1 MFYCIIVPLA
11 WLVWHIAFRIRVVGR
26 EHLIQGRGFVLAPNH
41 ISAIDPVFVVLAR
54 FWGRRMIVLGKEELF
69 EVNPFVTWFLRHV
82 GVVPVHRGKGDTA
95 VVQQA
100 IRQVQ
105 AGQGAL
111 IFPEGTRSKD
121 GEIHRFKAGAFT
133 LAKEAGAEI
142 LPVVLD
148 GTKTLIKKN
157 LAFNW
162 GNRITV
168 RVLPPVPAERVAA
181 LETHELMQEVH
192 ERMCTALGEVRN
204 EKLKVK
210 DQK

>member
-11 WLVWHIAFRIRVVGR
+11 WLVWHIAFRIHVVGR

-121 GEIHRFKAGAFT
+121 PDGKMLPPKAGIA
-133 LAKEAGAEI
+133 LIAKATHADV
-142 LPVVLD
+142 LPACIYFE
-148 GTKTLIKKN
+148 GKSKFRKK
-157 LAFNW
+157 
-162 GNRITV
+162 ITV
-168 RVLPPVPAERVAA
+168 RF
-181 LETHELMQEVH
+181 
-192 ERMCTALGEVRN
+192 GEVIPYEELGLTDESNMSEIKDASRLVMGKIGELL
-204 EKLKVK
+204 EKGHEK
-210 DQK
+210 D